1 MLLEV
6 DKLSVSLD
14 EFSILSEI
22 SFSLEA
28 GEILGLVGES
38 GSGKS
43 MTARAIMG
51 LLPKDIHQSGGEI
64 RLDGQDLAQLAP
76 TVRRRMLGREV
87 AMIFQDPMTSL
98 NPLYTIEHQLIEA
111 LRIHQ
116 PSVSKSKARS
126 LARERLAE
134 VEIKDP
140 ESSLQKYPH
149 QFSGGQ
155 RQRICIAM
163 ALMNVPRILIADE
176 VTTALDVTVQYHILE
191 LLRSLS
197 QKYDMGLIVVSHN
210 LALIKHLCQRVLV
223 LYTGRI
229 LESGTV
235 AEVLDT
241 PRHPYTHEL
250 LAAIPENAVKGEPIA
265 TIAGQVPSLYD
276 PKPICPFYP
285 RCRYA
290 LPSCI
295 EGELNYRQYSETHF
309 VLCARAEET
318 PRLFMERVRELQLR
332 NEGKPENIG
341 EPRSDSTPGNEARS

>member
-6 DKLSVSLD
+6 ENLSVHLD
-14 EFSILSEI
+14 EFSILDKIKFTLQE
-22 SFSLEA
+22 

-51 LLPKDIHQSGGEI
+51 LLPKDIHQSDGTI
-64 RLDGQDLAQLAP
+64 RFDGQDLAKLDP
-76 TVRRRMLGREV
+76 RVRRRMLGREI

-98 NPLYTIEHQLIEA
+98 NPLYTIEHQLVES
-111 LRIHQ
+111 LRIHR
-116 PSVSKSKARS
+116 PEISTKEARD
-126 LARERLAE
+126 LARKRLVE
-134 VEIKDP
+134 VEIQEP

-197 QKYDMGLIVVSHN
+197 EKYKMGLIVVSHN

-229 LESGTV
+229 LEAGTV
-235 AEVLDT
+235 SEVLDT

-265 TIAGQVPSLYD
+265 TIAGQVPSLFD
-276 PKPICPFYP
+276 AKPPCPFYP
-285 RCRYA
+285 RCRYG

-295 EGELNYRQYSETHF
+295 DGELNYTQYSDTHL
-309 VLCARAEET
+309 VLCARSEDT
-318 PRLFMERVRELQLR
+318 PALFVERILELQR
-332 NEGKPENIG
+332 E
-341 EPRSDSTPGNEARS
+341 SEANP